1 MIKIESIGMEDQDFG
16 DFVPESLFEAIDQL
30 NNGGKSCA
38 TNSSI
43 NTSMEEFMDFELDLS
58 SENMTSFL
66 ELEQEIK
73 EATTTSPLPL
83 PRPSVIVKPRPKP
96 ASVQQAGPSPSL
108 ADIMTSCGIEYD
120 LPEDGNVS
128 SPSSIHS
135 DIQLDQNQELIEEL
149 EEFFIKTE
157 GCPTVVDK
165 ESEHPDQLS
174 LAGLNDP
181 SSCSLLTAEGQKVI
195 IIIAPSSPAES
206 VSTSITSSDSD
217 PEWSPS
223 PCPLSPAQLSLL
235 SSRPEQRKARK
246 KYARTKPPSPPS
258 VTPYPADKKER
269 KKAQN
274 RTAAFRY
281 REKKKSEQDLA
292 EEELEALAEKNR
304 QLQGRLGEME
314 TEFKYL
320 KKLMVEAGLG
330 KYTLAVNY

>member
-1 MIKIESIGMEDQDFG
+1 
-16 DFVPESLFEAIDQL
+16 
-30 NNGGKSCA
+30 
-38 TNSSI
+38 
-43 NTSMEEFMDFELDLS
+43 MDFELDLS

-73 EATTTSPLPL
+73 EATTTSPQPL

-96 ASVQQAGPSPSL
+96 ASVQLAGPSPSL

-120 LPEDGNVS
+120 LPEDGTDVA

-157 GCPTVVDK
+157 GCPTVVD
-165 ESEHPDQLS
+165 ETEHTEQLS
-174 LAGLNDP
+174 LDP
-181 SSCSLLTAEGQKVI
+181 SLVTPEGQNVI

-206 VSTSITSSDSD
+206 ITASTTSDSD

-223 PCPLSPAQLSLL
+223 PCPLSPALLSLL
-235 SSRPEQRKARK
+235 SKKPEQTKTRK
-246 KYARTKPPSPPS
+246 KYARSKPPSAPC
-258 VTPYPADKKER
+258 VAPYPVDKKER

-292 EEELEALAEKNR
+292 EEELEALADKNSQLKEK
-304 QLQGRLGEME
+304 LVEME

-330 KYTLAVNY
+330 KYTQAVNY

>member
-1 MIKIESIGMEDQDFG
+1 
-16 DFVPESLFEAIDQL
+16 
-30 NNGGKSCA
+30 
-38 TNSSI
+38 
-43 NTSMEEFMDFELDLS
+43 
-58 SENMTSFL
+58 MTSFL

-73 EATTTSPLPL
+73 EAATTSLPEPL

-96 ASVQQAGPSPSL
+96 AVQPSTSL

-120 LPEDGNVS
+120 LPEDCNVS

-157 GCPTVVDK
+157 GCPTVVD
-165 ESEHPDQLS
+165 ETDHTEQLS
-174 LAGLNDP
+174 LNP
-181 SSCSLLTAEGQKVI
+181 SLVTPEGQNVI

-206 VSTSITSSDSD
+206 VTTTIAATCDSD

-223 PCPLSPAQLSLL
+223 PGPVSPAQLSLL
-235 SSRPEQRKARK
+235 RRRPEQTKTRK
-246 KYARTKPPSPPS
+246 KYARAKPPSPPS

-281 REKKKSEQDLA
+281 REKKKSEQEVA
-292 EEELEALAEKNR
+292 EEELEVLAEKNR

-314 TEFKYL
+314 TEFKDL

-330 KYTLAVNY
+330 KYTQAVNY

>member
-1 MIKIESIGMEDQDFG
+1 
-16 DFVPESLFEAIDQL
+16 
-30 NNGGKSCA
+30 
-38 TNSSI
+38 
-43 NTSMEEFMDFELDLS
+43 MDFELDLS

-73 EATTTSPLPL
+73 EATTNLPEHL
-83 PRPSVIVKPRPKP
+83 LRPSVIVKPRAKP
-96 ASVQQAGPSPSL
+96 AAQPSL
-108 ADIMTSCGIEYD
+108 TDIMTSCGIEYD

-157 GCPTVVDK
+157 GCPTIVD
-165 ESEHPDQLS
+165 ESDDQEQLS
-174 LAGLNDP
+174 LTGLNNP
-181 SSCSLLTAEGQKVI
+181 ASSSGE
-195 IIIAPSSPAES
+195 
-206 VSTSITSSDSD
+206 SD

-223 PCPLSPAQLSLL
+223 PGPLSPAQLSLL
-235 SSRPEQRKARK
+235 NTRPGQTKARK
-246 KYARTKPPSPPS
+246 KYARAKPPSPPS

-292 EEELEALAEKNR
+292 EEELEALAEKNS
-304 QLQGRLGEME
+304 QLQEKLLEME

>member
-1 MIKIESIGMEDQDFG
+1 MEKIGLEDMEDFG

-38 TNSSI
+38 TNSSL
-43 NTSMEEFMDFELDLS
+43 NNSMEEFMDFELDLS

-73 EATTTSPLPL
+73 EATTTSLPEPL

-96 ASVQQAGPSPSL
+96 AVLPSPSI

-120 LPEDGNVS
+120 LPEESNVS

-157 GCPTVVDK
+157 GCPTVVD
-165 ESEHPDQLS
+165 ETDHTEQVNLS
-174 LAGLNDP
+174 
-181 SSCSLLTAEGQKVI
+181 SSLVTAEGQNVI
-195 IIIAPSSPAES
+195 IIIAPSSPTES
-206 VSTSITSSDSD
+206 VVTTTTSSDSD
-217 PEWSPS
+217 TEWTPSPS
-223 PCPLSPAQLSLL
+223 PLSPAQLSLL
-235 SSRPEQRKARK
+235 SRKPEQTRTRK
-246 KYARTKPPSPPS
+246 KYARSKPPSPPC
-258 VTPYPADKKER
+258 VAPYPADKKER

-292 EEELEALAEKNR
+292 EEEVEALADKNS
-304 QLQGRLGEME
+304 QLQEKLVEME

-330 KYTLAVNY
+330 KYTMAVNY

>member
-1 MIKIESIGMEDQDFG
+1 
-16 DFVPESLFEAIDQL
+16 
-30 NNGGKSCA
+30 
-38 TNSSI
+38 
-43 NTSMEEFMDFELDLS
+43 MDFELDLS

-96 ASVQQAGPSPSL
+96 ASVQHAGPSPSL

-120 LPEDGNVS
+120 LPEDGTDVA

-181 SSCSLLTAEGQKVI
+181 SSCSLLTAEGHKVI

-281 REKKKSEQDLA
+281 REKKKTEQDLA

>member
-1 MIKIESIGMEDQDFG
+1 
-16 DFVPESLFEAIDQL
+16 
-30 NNGGKSCA
+30 
-38 TNSSI
+38 
-43 NTSMEEFMDFELDLS
+43 MDFELDLS

-73 EATTTSPLPL
+73 EATTPLLL

-96 ASVQQAGPSPSL
+96 AAVQQAGPSPSL

-120 LPEDGNVS
+120 LPEDGTDVA

-157 GCPTVVDK
+157 GCPTIVD
-165 ESEHPDQLS
+165 ESDDQEQLS
-174 LAGLNDP
+174 LTGLNNP
-181 SSCSLLTAEGQKVI
+181 VSSSLVTPEGQKVI

-206 VSTSITSSDSD
+206 VTNTASTSGESD

-223 PCPLSPAQLSLL
+223 PGPLSPAQLSLL
-235 SSRPEQRKARK
+235 NTRPGQTKARK
-246 KYARTKPPSPPS
+246 KYARAKPPSPPS

>member
-1 MIKIESIGMEDQDFG
+1 MIKMEKIGLEDMEDFG

-38 TNSSI
+38 TNSSL
-43 NTSMEEFMDFELDLS
+43 NNSMEEFMDFELDLS

-73 EATTTSPLPL
+73 EATTTSLPEPL

-96 ASVQQAGPSPSL
+96 AVMPSPSI

-120 LPEDGNVS
+120 LPEDINVS

-135 DIQLDQNQELIEEL
+135 DIQLDQNKELIEEL

-157 GCPTVVDK
+157 GCPTVVD
-165 ESEHPDQLS
+165 ETDHTEQVNLS
-174 LAGLNDP
+174 SNLVTP
-181 SSCSLLTAEGQKVI
+181 EGQNVI
-195 IIIAPSSPAES
+195 IIIAPSSPTES
-206 VSTSITSSDSD
+206 VVTTTTTSDSD
-217 PEWSPS
+217 TEWTPS
-223 PCPLSPAQLSLL
+223 PAPLSPAQLSLL
-235 SSRPEQRKARK
+235 SRKPEQTKTRK
-246 KYARTKPPSPPS
+246 KYARSKPPSPPC
-258 VTPYPADKKER
+258 VAPYPVDKKER

-281 REKKKSEQDLA
+281 REKKKTEQELA
-292 EEELEALAEKNR
+292 EEEVESLAEKNS
-304 QLQGRLGEME
+304 QLQEKLVEME

>member
-1 MIKIESIGMEDQDFG
+1 
-16 DFVPESLFEAIDQL
+16 
-30 NNGGKSCA
+30 
-38 TNSSI
+38 
-43 NTSMEEFMDFELDLS
+43 MDFELDLS

-73 EATTTSPLPL
+73 EATTTSHQPL

-120 LPEDGNVS
+120 LPEDGTDVA

-157 GCPTVVDK
+157 GCPTVV
-165 ESEHPDQLS
+165 ESQTGDHQEQLS
-174 LAGLNDP
+174 LAGLNNP
-181 SSCSLLTAEGQKVI
+181 ISSGLVTAEGQNVI

-206 VSTSITSSDSD
+206 VATTDSD
-217 PEWSPS
+217 PEWSLGS
-223 PCPLSPAQLSLL
+223 PGPVSPAQLSLL
-235 SSRPEQRKARK
+235 SRRPEQTKTRK
-246 KYARTKPPSPPS
+246 KYARAKPPSPPS

-292 EEELEALAEKNR
+292 EEK
-304 QLQGRLGEME
+304 LGEME
-314 TEFKYL
+314 TEFRYL

>member
-1 MIKIESIGMEDQDFG
+1 MEKIGLEDMEDFG

-38 TNSSI
+38 TNSSL
-43 NTSMEEFMDFELDLS
+43 NNSMEEFMDFELDLS

-73 EATTTSPLPL
+73 EATTTSLPEPL

-96 ASVQQAGPSPSL
+96 AKLPSPSI

-120 LPEDGNVS
+120 LPEDSNVS

-149 EEFFIKTE
+149 EEFFIKTD
-157 GCPTVVDK
+157 GCPTVVD
-165 ESEHPDQLS
+165 ETEHTEQFNLS
-174 LAGLNDP
+174 
-181 SSCSLLTAEGQKVI
+181 SSLVTPEGQNVI
-195 IIIAPSSPAES
+195 IIIAPSSPTES
-206 VSTSITSSDSD
+206 VLTTTTTSDSD
-217 PEWSPS
+217 TEWTPS
-223 PCPLSPAQLSLL
+223 PAPLSPAQLSLL
-235 SSRPEQRKARK
+235 SSKPEQTKTRK
-246 KYARTKPPSPPS
+246 KYARSKPPSPPS
-258 VTPYPADKKER
+258 VAPYPVDKKER

-292 EEELEALAEKNR
+292 EEEVEALADKNS
-304 QLQGRLGEME
+304 QLQEKLVEME

-330 KYTLAVNY
+330 KYTMAVNY

>member
-1 MIKIESIGMEDQDFG
+1 
-16 DFVPESLFEAIDQL
+16 
-30 NNGGKSCA
+30 
-38 TNSSI
+38 
-43 NTSMEEFMDFELDLS
+43 MDFELDLS

-73 EATTTSPLPL
+73 EATTPLLL

-96 ASVQQAGPSPSL
+96 AALQQAGPSPSL

-120 LPEDGNVS
+120 LPEDGTDVA

-157 GCPTVVDK
+157 GCPTVVN
-165 ESEHPDQLS
+165 EELS

-181 SSCSLLTAEGQKVI
+181 SS
-195 IIIAPSSPAES
+195 SPAES
-206 VSTSITSSDSD
+206 VSTTTTSSDSD
-217 PEWSPS
+217 TEWSPS
-223 PCPLSPAQLSLL
+223 PGPLSPAQLSLL
-235 SSRPEQRKARK
+235 SRRPEQSKARK

>member
-1 MIKIESIGMEDQDFG
+1 
-16 DFVPESLFEAIDQL
+16 
-30 NNGGKSCA
+30 
-38 TNSSI
+38 
-43 NTSMEEFMDFELDLS
+43 MDFELDLS

-73 EATTTSPLPL
+73 EAATIMSLPEPL

-96 ASVQQAGPSPSL
+96 AVLPSPSL
-108 ADIMTSCGIEYD
+108 ADIMTSCGIEYE
-120 LPEDGNVS
+120 LPEDGKVS

-157 GCPTVVDK
+157 GCPTVV
-165 ESEHPDQLS
+165 EEIEQTEQVNLS
-174 LAGLNDP
+174 
-181 SSCSLLTAEGQKVI
+181 SSLVTPEGQNVI

-206 VSTSITSSDSD
+206 ITTTTTNIDSD
-217 PEWSPS
+217 LEWTPS
-223 PCPLSPAQLSLL
+223 PAPLSPAQLSLL
-235 SSRPEQRKARK
+235 GRKPEQTKTRK
-246 KYARTKPPSPPS
+246 KYARSKPPSPPS
-258 VTPYPADKKER
+258 VAPYPVDKKER

-281 REKKKSEQDLA
+281 REKKKSELDLA
-292 EEELEALAEKNR
+292 EEELEVLAERNS
-304 QLQGRLGEME
+304 QLQEKLVQME

-330 KYTLAVNY
+330 KYTLAVKY

>member
-1 MIKIESIGMEDQDFG
+1 
-16 DFVPESLFEAIDQL
+16 
-30 NNGGKSCA
+30 
-38 TNSSI
+38 
-43 NTSMEEFMDFELDLS
+43 MDFELDLS

-73 EATTTSPLPL
+73 EATTTSPQPL

-96 ASVQQAGPSPSL
+96 ASVQLAGPSPSL

-120 LPEDGNVS
+120 LPEDGTDVA

-157 GCPTVVDK
+157 GCPTVV
-165 ESEHPDQLS
+165 EEIEQTEQVNLS
-174 LAGLNDP
+174 
-181 SSCSLLTAEGQKVI
+181 SSLVTPEGQNVI
-195 IIIAPSSPAES
+195 IIIAPR
-206 VSTSITSSDSD
+206 
-217 PEWSPS
+217 PS
-223 PCPLSPAQLSLL
+223 QPAQLSLL
-235 SSRPEQRKARK
+235 GRKPEQTKTRK
-246 KYARTKPPSPPS
+246 KYARSKPPSPPS
-258 VTPYPADKKER
+258 VAPYPADKKER

-292 EEELEALAEKNR
+292 EEELEALADKNS
-304 QLQGRLGEME
+304 QLQEKLVEME

>member
-1 MIKIESIGMEDQDFG
+1 MEKIGLEDMEDFG

-38 TNSSI
+38 TNSSL
-43 NTSMEEFMDFELDLS
+43 NNSMEEFMDFELDLS

-73 EATTTSPLPL
+73 EVTTTSLPEPL
-83 PRPSVIVKPRPKP
+83 PRPSVIVRPRPKP
-96 ASVQQAGPSPSL
+96 AVLPSPNL

-120 LPEDGNVS
+120 LPEDSNVS

-135 DIQLDQNQELIEEL
+135 DIQLDQNQDLIEEL

-157 GCPTVVDK
+157 GCPTVVD
-165 ESEHPDQLS
+165 ETDHMEQVNLS
-174 LAGLNDP
+174 
-181 SSCSLLTAEGQKVI
+181 SSLVTAEGQNVI
-195 IIIAPSSPAES
+195 IIIAPSSPTES
-206 VSTSITSSDSD
+206 VLTTTTTSDSD
-217 PEWSPS
+217 TEWTPS
-223 PCPLSPAQLSLL
+223 PAPLSPAQLSLL
-235 SSRPEQRKARK
+235 SSKPEQTKTRK
-246 KYARTKPPSPPS
+246 KYARSKPPSPPS
-258 VTPYPADKKER
+258 VAPYPVDKKER

-292 EEELEALAEKNR
+292 EEEVEALADKNS
-304 QLQGRLGEME
+304 QLQEKLVEME

-330 KYTLAVNY
+330 KYTMAVNY

>member
-1 MIKIESIGMEDQDFG
+1 
-16 DFVPESLFEAIDQL
+16 
-30 NNGGKSCA
+30 
-38 TNSSI
+38 
-43 NTSMEEFMDFELDLS
+43 MDFELDLS

-73 EATTTSPLPL
+73 EATTTLLEPL

-96 ASVQQAGPSPSL
+96 AVQPSPSL

-120 LPEDGNVS
+120 LPEDCNVS

-157 GCPTVVDK
+157 GCPTVVD
-165 ESEHPDQLS
+165 ETDHTEQLS
-174 LAGLNDP
+174 LNPNLVTP
-181 SSCSLLTAEGQKVI
+181 EGQNVI

-206 VSTSITSSDSD
+206 VTTTIASTCDSD
-217 PEWSPS
+217 PEWTPS
-223 PCPLSPAQLSLL
+223 PGPVSPAQLSQL
-235 SSRPEQRKARK
+235 SRKPEQTKTRK
-246 KYARTKPPSPPS
+246 KYARSKPPSPPS
-258 VTPYPADKKER
+258 VAPYPADKKER

-281 REKKKSEQDLA
+281 REKKKSELDLA
-292 EEELEALAEKNR
+292 EEELDALADRNS
-304 QLQGRLGEME
+304 QLQEKLVQME

-330 KYTLAVNY
+330 KYTQAVNY

>member
-1 MIKIESIGMEDQDFG
+1 
-16 DFVPESLFEAIDQL
+16 
-30 NNGGKSCA
+30 
-38 TNSSI
+38 
-43 NTSMEEFMDFELDLS
+43 MDFELDLS

-73 EATTTSPLPL
+73 EATTTSPQPL

-96 ASVQQAGPSPSL
+96 ASVQLAGPSPSL

-120 LPEDGNVS
+120 LPEDGTDVA

-157 GCPTVVDK
+157 GSATVVD
-165 ESEHPDQLS
+165 ESQQPGELS
-174 LAGLNDP
+174 LTGLNNTL
-181 SSCSLLTAEGQKVI
+181 SSSIVTPEGQNVI

-206 VSTSITSSDSD
+206 VTTTASISTDSD
-217 PEWSPS
+217 PEWTPS
-223 PCPLSPAQLSLL
+223 PAPLSPAQFSLL
-235 SSRPEQRKARK
+235 STQPAQTKARK
-246 KYARTKPPSPPS
+246 KYARSKPPTPPS
-258 VTPYPADKKER
+258 VAPYPADKKER

-281 REKKKSEQDLA
+281 REKKKSEHDLA